1 MTGPGAKPTF
11 PLPPRGSDFNGRLGS
26 LLILPYSTDQSVPE
40 RILPVPP
47 RSDLKRQRILS
58 AARDVCSE
66 TGYEAARMDEIAH
79 RAGVSKGTL
88 YNFFAGKEALLMATV
103 LSTYQDYI
111 VLLPGVEDDTL
122 DPRDRLAALAESLA
136 AGFEAIAHHLLL
148 THQAWSVVLNSPAA
162 RQELLGTLRSI
173 YSGYTESLQSI
184 LAAGIERGV
193 LRADIDISVVATNWL
208 AIYDGLL
215 YRAGFEEDEPDPAY
229 TAAGVR
235 RSLGWLIQQL
245 LVTDETSTNEKI
257 DKESVRT

>member
-1 MTGPGAKPTF
+1 
-11 PLPPRGSDFNGRLGS
+11 
-26 LLILPYSTDQSVPE
+26 
-40 RILPVPP
+40 
-47 RSDLKRQRILS
+47 
-58 AARDVCSE
+58 
-66 TGYEAARMDEIAH
+66 
-79 RAGVSKGTL
+79 
-88 YNFFAGKEALLMATV
+88 MATV